1 VSSDTRA
8 VYASLAALSDRY
20 ASHRAPAPRPAAPDL
35 APHELRVFSQNGED
49 GVIEEILRRIG
60 TRDRAFVEFGVG
72 SGIEGN
78 CVFLA
83 SVLGW
88 RGLFMEADPDLFARL
103 DARYEGHR
111 AVRTI
116 RALVGPENVDALLAD
131 HGPSPEPD
139 VLSIDVDGID
149 FWIWRALEASRPR
162 VVVIEYNAHLGP
174 DAELV
179 QPLSPRVAWDGSDH
193 FGSSLAA
200 LRGLAAR
207 KGYRLVHT
215 DLAGVNAF
223 FVRGDLA
230 GPFGPEEAVPA
241 RAPNY
246 FLAGEGHPPH
256 TGDRTYQTPPP

>member
-1 VSSDTRA
+1 VSSDTRP

-20 ASHRAPAPRPAAPDL
+20 ASHGAGAARPPAPDL

-60 TRDRAFVEFGVG
+60 GGGSFVEFGVG
-72 SGIEGN
+72 AGVEGN

-83 SVLGW
+83 AVLGW

-103 DARYEGHR
+103 DARYEGLPG
-111 AVRTI
+111 VRTV
-116 RALVGPENVDALLAD
+116 RALVGPENVDALLRD
-131 HGPSPEPD
+131 HAPSPEPD
-139 VLSIDVDGID
+139 ILSIDVDGID
-149 FWIWRALEASRPR
+149 YWIWRALEARPR
-162 VVVIEYNAHLGP
+162 VVVIEYNAHLGTE
-174 DAELV
+174 AELV
-179 QPLSPRVAWDGSDH
+179 QPLTPRVAWDGTDH
-193 FGSSLAA
+193 FGASLGA
-200 LRGLAAR
+200 LRSLGAR

-223 FVRGDLA
+223 FVRADLA

-246 FLAGEGHPPH
+246 FLTGEGHPPH
-256 TGDRTYQTPPP
+256 TGDRAFVTPPL

>member
-1 VSSDTRA
+1 VSADTRA
-8 VYASLAALSDRY
+8 AYACLAALSDRY
-20 ASHRAPAPRPAAPDL
+20 AAHGERAGQAPAPDL

-49 GVIEEILRRIG
+49 GVVEEILRRVG
-60 TRDRAFVEFGVG
+60 TRGGTFVEFGAG
-72 SGIEGN
+72 AGGEGN

-83 SVLGW
+83 AVLGW
-88 RGLFMEADPDLFARL
+88 EGLLMEADPDLFARL

-111 AVRTI
+111 GVRTV
-116 RALVGPENVDALLAD
+116 RARVGPENVNALLAD
-131 HGPSPEPD
+131 HAPSREPD

-149 FWIWRALEASRPR
+149 YWIWRALEVARPR

-174 DAELV
+174 DDALV
-179 QPLSPRVAWDGSDH
+179 QPLDPRVDWDGSDH
-193 FGSSLAA
+193 FGASLAA
-200 LRGLAAR
+200 LRGLGAR

-223 FVRGDLA
+223 FVREDLA
-230 GPFGPEEAVPA
+230 GPFGPEDAVPA

-256 TGDRTYQTPPP
+256 EGDRAYVTPPP